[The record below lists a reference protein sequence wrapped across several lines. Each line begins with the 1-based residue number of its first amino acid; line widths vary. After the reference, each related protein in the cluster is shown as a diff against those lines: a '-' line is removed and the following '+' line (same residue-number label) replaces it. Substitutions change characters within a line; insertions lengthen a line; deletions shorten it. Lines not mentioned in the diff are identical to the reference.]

1 MNTRT
6 TRRACASLVAFAAL
20 AAGATACDSSGS
32 GSGKASQSSGAKQ
45 PEAVSTAALKALR
58 EAVSKTEK
66 AHSVKVDGQTTIGT
80 TVAISQQGALEWSGG
95 GTTGQLAMTQDGATG
110 EQLKKL
116 GSSGTSQ
123 TRYLANA
130 MYVKMAGSFIKA
142 MGGKHWLKYD
152 YDAYAKL
159 GGASTAFVS
168 DQLQNSNPAQSV
180 QMIIASGDVKKAG
193 SQTVRGVR
201 ATHYSGTVDV
211 AALAAKSD
219 NGLSAKELKAL
230 KKQLEAAGIKTEQ
243 IDLWVNGDNLLVK
256 KTEQGST
263 ANGTMRSTTYYSG
276 YGTKVSVTAPPAADT
291 LDFTKLLAAQSAAPS
306 A

>member
-1 MNTRT
+1 
-6 TRRACASLVAFAAL
+6 
-20 AAGATACDSSGS
+20 
-32 GSGKASQSSGAKQ
+32 
-45 PEAVSTAALKALR
+45 
-58 EAVSKTEK
+58 
-66 AHSVKVDGQTTIGT
+66 
-80 TVAISQQGALEWSGG
+80 
-95 GTTGQLAMTQDGATG
+95 
-110 EQLKKL
+110 
-116 GSSGTSQ
+116 
-123 TRYLANA
+123 

-180 QMIIASGDVKKAG
+180 QMIIASGGVKKVG
-193 SQTVRGVR
+193 PQTVRGVR

-276 YGTKVSVTAPPAADT
+276 YGTKVSVSAPPAVDT
-291 LDFTKLLAAQSAAPS
+291 LDFTKLLAAQSAARS